1 MEEHIVTLNKHED
14 LSDFYTE
21 MESSGGSGSIP
32 TRAVSCL
39 NRRPKSRNTNYN
51 LTTSEASTLKGDSR
65 VRDIISKSQ
74 LDTITNKPV
83 YTQTSTDWNKSATA
97 GATNKNWGLYRSIRG
112 SQVSGWGVGGTVA
125 ESATI
130 NTTSSGKNVDVIIM
144 DGLIGTTH
152 PEFQMYPDGSGG
164 TRVNQFNWLQY
175 KDEIEG
181 GGDGTYTYSSGNSA
195 NDNHG
200 MHVAGTVCG
209 NTQGWAR
216 DANIYSMSPFDG
228 QINTQYLF
236 EYVKY
241 FHENKSVNAA
251 TGRKNPTIV
260 NSSWGSSYSLARS
273 GITQVVHDG
282 VTYNSGFTDSDFNT
296 YGISTRSYNATTL
309 TVAAYVTAY
318 VSDLEDAI
326 GAGVILVAAA
336 GNEQMRWDVSSGDE
350 YNDTV
355 TVSGTAYNYHRGS
368 WNSTGEN
375 VICTGA
381 ADANSTEKKAEF
393 SDCGPRITTYGP
405 GDNIISAV
413 NGNAVTG
420 GTVTTVD
427 DPRDSD
433 FKLAKYDGTSMASPQ
448 VCGALACLLEQEPRL
463 SQSDCVAYLEQHC
476 KSDQLTDSGGST
488 SDTTSLQGS
497 SNRYLFYFKQR
508 PETGVL
514 DPDSAYGARRYTTAG
529 TKYPRVSTLVTKKS

>member
-1 MEEHIVTLNKHED
+1 M
-14 LSDFYTE
+14 
-21 MESSGGSGSIP
+21 
-32 TRAVSCL
+32 
-39 NRRPKSRNTNYN
+39 
-51 LTTSEASTLKGDSR
+51 
-65 VRDIISKSQ
+65 
-74 LDTITNKPV
+74 
-83 YTQTSTDWNKSATA
+83 
-97 GATNKNWGLYRSIRG
+97 
-112 SQVSGWGVGGTVA
+112 
-125 ESATI
+125 
-130 NTTSSGKNVDVIIM
+130 
-144 DGLIGTTH
+144 
-152 PEFQMYPDGSGG
+152 
-164 TRVNQFNWLQY
+164 
-175 KDEIEG
+175 
-181 GGDGTYTYSSGNSA
+181 
-195 NDNHG
+195 
-200 MHVAGTVCG
+200 
-209 NTQGWAR
+209 
-216 DANIYSMSPFDG
+216 
-228 QINTQYLF
+228 
-236 EYVKY
+236 
-241 FHENKSVNAA
+241 
-251 TGRKNPTIV
+251 
-260 NSSWGSSYSLARS
+260 
-273 GITQVVHDG
+273 
-282 VTYNSGFTDSDFNT
+282 
-296 YGISTRSYNATTL
+296 

-326 GAGVILVAAA
+326 GAGVILVAAS
-336 GNEQMRWDVSSGDE
+336 GNDQMRWDVSSGDE

-476 KSDQLTDSGGST
+476 KSYQLTDSGGST

>member
-83 YTQTSTDWNKSATA
+83 YTQTSTDWNKSATV

-251 TGRKNPTIV
+251 TGRRNPTIV

-326 GAGVILVAAA
+326 GAGVILVAAS
-336 GNEQMRWDVSSGDE
+336 GNDQMRWDVSSGDE

-381 ADANSTEKKAEF
+381 SDANPTEKKAEF

-420 GTVTTVD
+420 GTVTTVQ

-433 FKLAKYDGTSMASPQ
+433 FLFAKYDGTSMASPQ